1 MNNIMTFEGGYK
13 AAISY
18 DPDIEMFRG
27 EFIGLNG
34 GADFYS
40 SDLEGLKK
48 EGKASLDTFIAVCR
62 EKGLPIRKK
71 EGKFLLR
78 LPPGLYQQVTAAAR
92 SQGVSINS
100 FIEENLKK
108 AVAGLA

>member
-1 MNNIMTFEGGYK
+1 MKFEGGYK

-27 EFIGLNG
+27 EYIGLNG

-40 SDLEGLKK
+40 SDLEGLKR
-48 EGKASLDTFIAVCR
+48 EGKLSLDTFLSVCK

-71 EGKFLLR
+71 DGNYSLR
-78 LPPGLYQQVTAAAR
+78 LSPELYQQVTVAAK
-92 SQGVSINS
+92 SQGVSINR
-100 FIEENLKK
+100 FIEENLKR
-108 AVAGLA
+108 AVAGMA